1 MRGTMMK
8 LLRKWAKSSGADFSS
23 TKEWWESLPRPQ
35 REKASAEM
43 RRRLVPKAG
52 AAAGGA

>member
-1 MRGTMMK
+1 MMK